1 MPSRLTF
8 AFAPILPRRLKDR
21 HLHNQAIRRPLRR
34 RHKTSVLDCYFRTSK
49 RPAGSPRSG
58 LPIHSVQNDQN
69 KPSPIKSPVPL
80 KLREA
85 IQRGKTLVDL
95 QNVWDLCFALKNN
108 PLLICIGEN
117 PSLEDLWRAYI
128 QYEQIEENVNA
139 VKVLSRVGRRYHLV
153 HFYGSYKREQLQAGK
168 TSGKHSKVKA
178 DFIAKMFP
186 KTQKRRK
193 YTQHN
198 CQDPQMY
205 VARRLSDLVTRFGRG
220 VLLYPGFDM
229 TIYDIAKVTN
239 DHINDLVDLIHKY
252 HSGLKDELSNLSKVL
267 PKMIIWGA
275 PASHLV
281 IEQIPKDRLAEHQA
295 RSMNDLIQFYDI
307 PEEGRIQGEPDFNE
321 DMSKWHGSVAGIE
334 W

>member
-69 KPSPIKSPVPL
+69 KPSPIKSSVPL

-128 QYEQIEENVNA
+128 QYEQIEENANA
-139 VKVLSRVGRRYHLV
+139 VKVLSRV
-153 HFYGSYKREQLQAGK
+153 
-168 TSGKHSKVKA
+168 VKA
-178 DFIAKMFP
+178 DVIAKMFP

-239 DHINDLVDLIHKY
+239 DHINDLVNLIHKY